1 MVMGLRNALLS
12 MTPRTCRAAI
22 HVNYTVIFIFSV
34 YYVLFGMIEY
44 LISIM
49 FAAWILHPN
58 PLCLIEWE
66 SCHYTITSARAVLAL
81 DLLEHVVKANKDCVV
96 MNMGVNPDFFI
107 VSLQNQGISI
117 MCKITNLGFM
127 FHLFSP
133 SELRYCCPFSI
144 SLKPWD

>member
-49 FAAWILHPN
+49 FAAWIIHPN
-58 PLCLIEWE
+58 PLCLTECE
-66 SCHYTITSARAVLAL
+66 SFHYTITSARAVLAL
-81 DLLEHVVKANKDCVV
+81 DLLEHLVKANKDCVV
-96 MNMGVNPDFFI
+96 MNMD
-107 VSLQNQGISI
+107 L
-117 MCKITNLGFM
+117 
-127 FHLFSP
+127 
-133 SELRYCCPFSI
+133 
-144 SLKPWD
+144 